1 MKILMTGG
9 GTLGPVTPLIAIGNA
24 VEKSAFN
31 VEIVW
36 VGTPQG
42 PEGDLLKNLGYR
54 FISLK
59 TAKLPRY
66 ASASILSAPFVL
78 GKSYFQAREILHREK
93 PDLVMSA
100 GGYVSVPLIWAAKTM
115 KIKTWIHQLD
125 VRPGLANKMMAPFAG
140 WITTSWK
147 KSVAA
152 FPKEKTE
159 WIGSPVRDG
168 FKKAD
173 REEGVRSWGVN
184 SDLPTVLVVGGG
196 TGATWINQ
204 VIPEIAPSLLEKANV
219 IHQVGK
225 NKTSSVPNKSGRG
238 KYIRTDF
245 IVEMDKAFAVADVVV
260 CRAGMGTLS
269 ELALTSKPAIVVPI
283 PGSHQEDNAKVLQ
296 GNKAAIVFKEVQGAQ
311 ELEDTI
317 SKLLADKKHQKELG
331 KKIYD
336 LLPTEHVADKIA
348 EQIVK

>member
-1 MKILMTGG
+1 MTGG
-9 GTLGPVTPLIAIGNA
+9 GTLGPVTPLIAIGN
-24 VEKSAFN
+24 VLEVSALN
-31 VEIVW
+31 MQIVW

-42 PEGDLLKNLGYR
+42 PEGELLKNLGYR

-66 ASASILSAPFVL
+66 ASVSILSAPFVL
-78 GKSYFQAREILHREK
+78 GKSYFQAREIIHREK

-100 GGYVSVPLIWAAKTM
+100 GGYVSVPMIWAARTM
-115 KIKTWIHQLD
+115 GVKTWIHQLD
-125 VRPGLANKMMAPFAG
+125 VRPGLANKMMSRFTDR
-140 WITTSWK
+140 ITTSWK

-173 REEGVRSWGVN
+173 KEEGVRSWGVN
-184 SDLPTVLVVGGG
+184 PDLPTVLVVGGG

-204 VIPEIAPSLLEKANV
+204 AMPEIAPNLLDKMNV
-219 IHQVGK
+219 IHQTGRRG
-225 NKTSSVPNKSGRG
+225 TTCCAPTESVPG
-238 KYIRTDF
+238 KYIQTDF
-245 IVEMDKAFAVADVVV
+245 IVEMDKAFAVANIVV

-269 ELALTSKPAIVVPI
+269 ELALTSKPAIVIPM
-283 PGSHQEDNAKVLQ
+283 PGSHQEDNAAVLRD
-296 GNKAAIVFKEVQGAQ
+296 NKAAIVFKESQGVQ
-311 ELEDTI
+311 ELEDVI
-317 SKLLADKKHQKELG
+317 LKLLANKSHQKELG
-331 KKIYD
+331 KKIHNI
-336 LLPTEHVADKIA
+336 LPTEHVADKIA